1 MATSL
6 AKPKIDWR
14 LRLSFPDTLDF
25 LSERDM
31 KRYRLQRRLIGP
43 TYQTSSLKKHEG
55 AIDAVL
61 KQAVEKLASLEG
73 AEVDLKEWM
82 HIIVVE
88 CLGAVVLSWSPG
100 YLRSGSD
107 CGSSAHGYQHWKRR
121 SVFGLFP
128 AAVIAESL
136 SKTAGRV
143 FATFWRIRYTTVSG
157 LKLFFPVRSHKQ
169 PRPD

>member
-1 MATSL
+1 
-6 AKPKIDWR
+6 
-14 LRLSFPDTLDF
+14 
-25 LSERDM
+25 M

-43 TYQTSSLKKHEG
+43 PPPPPPPPPPLPIRTSSLKKHER
-55 AIDAVL
+55 AIDGVL
-61 KQAVEKLASLEG
+61 KQAIAQLRSLKG

-100 YLRSGSD
+100 YPQANSD

-128 AAVIAESL
+128 AAVTEPSL
-136 SKTAGRV
+136 SENLRSSLCYGLGDSICGTGAG
-143 FATFWRIRYTTVSG
+143 FQA
-157 LKLFFPVRSHKQ
+157 LFPSQ
-169 PRPD
+169 